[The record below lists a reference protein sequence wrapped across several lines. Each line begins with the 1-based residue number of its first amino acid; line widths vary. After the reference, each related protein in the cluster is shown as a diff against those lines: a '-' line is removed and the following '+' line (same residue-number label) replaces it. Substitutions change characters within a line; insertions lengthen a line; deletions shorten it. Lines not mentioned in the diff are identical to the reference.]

1 MATRPDPERLDV
13 WRSFLEAHATIT
25 ARLATEIEAERDLPL
40 SWYEVL
46 LQLTEAG
53 GRLRMQELATRMII
67 HKSSLSRLVDRMEGA
82 GLVVREQCAEDARG
96 HYAVVTRDGRETFR
110 RAAPVHLRGIQR
122 EFGKHLTDSDVTAL
136 QRVFAKL
143 PGVVRRGDGD

>member
-1 MATRPDPERLDV
+1 LATRPDPERLAV
-13 WRSFLEAHATIT
+13 WRALLEAHATIT
-25 ARLATEIEAERDLPL
+25 QKLASELEAERGLPL

-53 GRLRMQELATRMII
+53 GRLRMQELAGRMLI
-67 HKSSLSRLVDRMEGA
+67 HKSSLTRLVDRMEDG
-82 GLVVREQCAEDARG
+82 GLVVREPCVEDGRG
-96 HYAVVTRDGRETFR
+96 HYAVVTREGRETFR

-122 EFGKHLTDSDVTAL
+122 EFGRHLTESDVIAL

-143 PGVVRRGDGD
+143 PGSARRDDE